1 MARSISDLSVRRP
14 VLAAVMSLLIIVFGA
29 IAFFSLPL
37 RELPDVDRP
46 VVGVDVT
53 YRGASAAVVETAV
66 TRVIEDQLSGIEG
79 IDSIGANSRDGRSS
93 INIEFSLSRD
103 IEAAANDVRN
113 AVDRARAS
121 LPVDIDP
128 PIVTKTDADA
138 DPIIWFN
145 MESSTLSR
153 IELTDYAE
161 RFVVDRLSTKTGV
174 ANVRIGGGQRRAM
187 RVWLNIDALSA
198 RGLTVDDVETA
209 LRTQNVETPA
219 GAVESR
225 ERDYTVRIPRAFQTP
240 DEFARM
246 AVGRT
251 GFAGTAIVRLGDV
264 ARIEIAPEET
274 RRLFRGNGT
283 PQIGLGIVRQ
293 SRSNALEVGRAVKAE
308 IAEIRKTLPAGTD
321 IIVAYDSTVFIEK
334 AIERVW
340 HTLAEAGFLVV
351 LVIVLFLGSVRA
363 ALVPAAVIPVCLI
376 GAFALLAMFGF
387 SVNLLTLLALVLA
400 IGLVV
405 DDSIVV
411 LENIQ
416 RRMDALGEPRTVAAI
431 RGARQVFFAV
441 VATSAVLVAV
451 FAPLLF
457 TGGFVGRLFIELAA
471 TVAGVVVI
479 SMIAAL
485 TLTPMMCSVML
496 RPVGEES
503 RLARLTSGVLDA
515 LRSSYRASLE
525 AALRFKAVV
534 FVVFVVILA
543 GGVFLM
549 RSLPSELTPPEDRG
563 NLTLFMQAPEGSG
576 FEYTSR
582 IMLEVEK
589 VLMSYVESGEA
600 TRILVVAP
608 GFGDQGSNRF
618 SSGIGR
624 VFLAPWAERQRS
636 GDVIVAELNRRLG
649 EISGGVVRVA
659 MQNPL
664 AGGPGGGGGGESVSL
679 VLTGADYPELAD
691 LADRVIGRLREN
703 TGLIRPRHNYEPTS
717 PRAIVTVDRERAAAL
732 GVSVQQIGRTLE
744 STMGQRRVNTFTEA
758 GREYYVFMQ
767 AERDERSELTD
778 LTNRFVRS
786 ERTGALVPMS
796 SVVTVQTVGDT
807 GERRRLD
814 RQAAVT
820 ISANLAQGYAIG
832 DALASMEAAI
842 ASERGGQRVDIKY
855 AGAAKQFREST
866 GAIWLTFAFALLIV
880 FLVLAAQFESFVHPF
895 VIMMTVPLA
904 IAGGM
909 MGLFLFDNSLNIYS
923 QIGLVILIALA
934 AKNGILL
941 VEFANQL
948 RDEGRSIRDAIV
960 EASEL
965 RLRPILMTNVATIVG
980 ALPLMFSSGA
990 GAESRETIGVVI
1002 VFGLTIATMIT
1013 LFVVPAL
1020 YDLLARFTKSPE
1032 AISMDIERYEA
1043 DEAAAG
1049 KLEPR
1054 P

>member
-1 MARSISDLSVRRP
+1 MAFAISDLSVRRP
-14 VLAAVMSLLIIVFGA
+14 ILATVFSLLIIVGGLV
-29 IAFFSLPL
+29 AFFSLPL

-46 VVGVDVT
+46 VVSVDVT

-79 IDSIGANSRDGRSS
+79 VETISANSRDGRSS

-113 AVDRARAS
+113 AVDRARGQ
-121 LPVDIDP
+121 LPVDVDP
-128 PIVTKTDADA
+128 PSIQKTDADA

-161 RFVVDRLSTKTGV
+161 RFVVDRLSTKPGV
-174 ANVRIGGGQRRAM
+174 ASVRVGGGQRRAL
-187 RVWLNIDALSA
+187 RIWLDTEALAA
-198 RGLTVDDVETA
+198 RSLTVDDVETA
-209 LRTQNVETPA
+209 LRTQNIETPA
-219 GAVESR
+219 GTVESR
-225 ERDYTVRIPRAFQTP
+225 ERDYNVRIARAFQTP
-240 DEFARM
+240 EEFARM
-246 AVGRT
+246 AIGRT
-251 GFAGTAIVRLGDV
+251 GALGAAVVRLGDV

-293 SRSNALEVGRAVKAE
+293 SRSNALDVGRQVKAE
-308 IAEIRKTLPAGTD
+308 IEEIRKTLPAGTD

-340 HTLAEAGFLVV
+340 HTLAESIALVV
-351 LVIVLFLGSVRA
+351 LVIVLFLGSIRA
-363 ALVPAAVIPVCLI
+363 SLIPAAVIPVCMI
-376 GAFALLAMFGF
+376 GAFGLFALFGF
-387 SVNLLTLLALVLA
+387 SINLLTLLALVLA

-411 LENIQ
+411 LENVQ
-416 RRMDALGEPRTVAAI
+416 RRMDTLGEPRAVAAI
-431 RGARQVFFAV
+431 RGTRQVFFAV

-485 TLTPMMCSVML
+485 TLTPMMCSLLL

-503 RLARLTSGVLDA
+503 WLARTTNGVLQG
-515 LRSSYRASLE
+515 LRDSYRASLE
-525 AALRFKAVV
+525 AALKVKAAV
-534 FVVFVVILA
+534 FVLFAIVLL
-543 GGVFLM
+543 GGGYLFSTL
-549 RSLPSELTPPEDRG
+549 STELSPPEDRG
-563 NLTLFMQAPEGSG
+563 NLFIVMNAPEGSG

-582 IMLEVEK
+582 VMGEVEK
-589 VLMSYVESGEA
+589 VLLSYVENGEA

-608 GFGDQGSNRF
+608 GFGDQGANRF

-624 VFLAPWAERQRS
+624 VFLAPWESRKRK
-636 GDVIVAELNRRLG
+636 GDVIVAEMNAKMG
-649 EISGGVVRVA
+649 QIAGGVVRVI

-664 AGGPGGGGGGESVSL
+664 GGGPGGGGGGADGVSV
-679 VLTGADYPELAD
+679 VLTGPDYPELAD
-691 LADRVIGRLREN
+691 LADRVIAKARDNPQLV
-703 TGLIRPRHNYEPTS
+703 RPRHNYEPNN

-744 STMGQRRVNTFTEA
+744 ATMGQRRVNTITEG
-758 GREYYVFMQ
+758 GREYYVFLQ
-767 AERDERSELTD
+767 AERAERSALTD
-778 LTNRFVRS
+778 LTNRYVRS
-786 ERTGALVPMS
+786 ERSGALVPLS
-796 SVVTVQTVGDT
+796 SVVEVKTIGDV

-820 ISANLAQGYAIG
+820 ISASLASGYAIG
-832 DALASMEAAI
+832 DALTYLENAI
-842 ASERGGQRVDIKY
+842 AQERGAQLVDVKY
-855 AGAAKQFREST
+855 VGAAKQFKDST
-866 GAIWLTFAFALLIV
+866 GAIWFTFGFALLIV
-880 FLVLAAQFESFVHPF
+880 FLVLAAQFESFIHPL

-904 IAGGM
+904 LGGGVL
-909 MGLFLFDNSLNIYS
+909 GLYLFDVSLNIYS

-948 RDEGRSIRDAIV
+948 RDEGKSVREAV
-960 EASEL
+960 LEASEL
-965 RLRPILMTNVATIVG
+965 RLRPILMTNLATIVG
-980 ALPLMFSSGA
+980 ALPLMFASGA
-990 GAESRETIGVVI
+990 GAESRQTIGVVI

-1020 YDLLARFTKSPE
+1020 YDLLARFTRSPE
-1032 AISMDIERYEA
+1032 AVSRDIDQFEV
-1043 DEAAAG
+1043 DEATAG
-1049 KLEPR
+1049 KSAQ
-1054 P
+1054 